1 MFVSGNPTLPGK
13 TPPTLKFFLGFWKK
27 YFENGEKSVKT
38 IYLDTFFRN
47 KKINKK
53 KTYRPT
59 LPNFFQTVTRN
70 RHIFLLGLMNMTLAK
85 ACVISL

>member
-38 IYLDTFFRN
+38 VFLDTFFKN

-53 KTYRPT
+53 THTDRPYLT
-59 LPNFFQTVTRN
+59 FFRPLPETDLFY
-70 RHIFLLGLMNMTLAK
+70 
-85 ACVISL
+85 